1 MAQKQNRKGG
11 GTKSSREKPKRGNRR
26 VGHHVCGFVGG
37 KISIFSAMDRNW
49 RLLSDLNFTA
59 LALLSL
65 EKENGPQAQ
74 MMDKRLLRQFHMAPG
89 HHSNRPTKHEDQKL
103 SRGNRTKETAP
114 PKLEDKANG
123 IDALHPSIKR
133 YQPKQGG
140 IPLPR
145 SR

>member
-1 MAQKQNRKGG
+1 MAQEQNRKGG

-74 MMDKRLLRQFHMAPG
+74 MMDKMLLRQFHMAPG

-103 SRGNRTKETAP
+103 SRGNGTKETAP
-114 PKLEDKANG
+114 AILEEKE
-123 IDALHPSIKR
+123 IV
-133 YQPKQGG
+133 YV
-140 IPLPR
+140 
-145 SR
+145 

>member
-1 MAQKQNRKGG
+1 
-11 GTKSSREKPKRGNRR
+11 
-26 VGHHVCGFVGG
+26 
-37 KISIFSAMDRNW
+37 MDRNW

-103 SRGNRTKETAP
+103 SRGNGTKEIAP
-114 PKLEDKANG
+114 RKLQEKEIVTDGLAALAKAHQQKQAG
-123 IDALHPSIKR
+123 I
-133 YQPKQGG
+133 
-140 IPLPR
+140 PR
-145 SR
+145 SRSRL